1 MFYHRRPMGTPDGY
15 CELHA
20 HSNFSF
26 LDGASHPEELIARAA
41 QLSLPALAI
50 TDHGGL
56 YAAVR
61 TWKAAQETET
71 DAAHD
76 AGLRPV
82 RPIIGLELTIPRT
95 DDELRLA
102 RRGRKLNDPLRGSK
116 ASRGWPGEHHAGPIP
131 GDHLV
136 LLARDVDGYTAL
148 SRLASRGHLAGEKQF
163 PVFERALVTEAL
175 DEARGHLIG
184 LTGCGNGEVPRLL
197 LAGQREA
204 ALHAACTWARHFA
217 TDDLAVELSHHLQPD
232 DDWLVAE
239 LAWLAD
245 AAGLPTVVTNEVHY
259 ADPEGHRLQDVLVC
273 IRHGATLEEARELLL
288 PNAEYRLKAGVEL
301 AVIGAG
307 LPDERSRRA
316 WEAGM
321 AHSAVIGAGCRLE
334 LGFERYRF
342 PGFTVP
348 EGETAFSY
356 LYQLAHD
363 GLLVR
368 YRPVTKRALEQL
380 THELDIIDRTNLA
393 EFFLIVWDLMEF
405 ARRRGIIGQGRGSAG
420 DSIVAY
426 CLGITKVDPIEHKLL
441 FERFINEARALPDI
455 DIDFDVNRREEV
467 IQYLYTR
474 YGADHAA
481 MVCTVVTY
489 RARSAV
495 REVAKA
501 LGFPADG
508 VDALAKALDTRDAT
522 DVARDLAL
530 DGSFGWLFDE
540 LGIEMADVA
549 VPPGRDGRGSG
560 LVHPSS
566 DSSWNSRPR
575 PTLDPAAAMPRPVS
589 EGGWYPPR
597 KPRVL
602 DASVTTVK
610 HESETT
616 KRYARSGELS
626 GGELRLPTPRD
637 NGSPGPASGRRGV
650 VRVDPESGMPIEE
663 RRRVRIV
670 PESDADVPADRDHMP
685 ARDRHTPITATLG
698 EKNGPRDDLRH
709 RFAHVPGLDAP
720 PKDAEVGIWQRS
732 AEAEA
737 EGEAEAEVS
746 AIAAV
751 VVAHPPRNRWQ
762 WLLALCAEIDGF
774 PRHLGIHVGGMLVT
788 RTPLIDLVPIERA
801 TMPGRVVTQY
811 DKEDIEQLGLVKI
824 DLLSLRTLGVVS
836 DALDRIERDTGK
848 RIDLDPLPH
857 DDPEVYRSIQAADT
871 VGMFQIESRA
881 QMQSLPK
888 ARPERFED
896 LVVQVAIIRPG
907 PVQGNA
913 VHPYLRRRAGEEEV
927 TYAHPSLRPILED
940 TLGVILYQ
948 EQVMQVAIEVCGYTA
963 TEADIFRKAMGSHRS
978 HAKMQAER
986 GRFVGG
992 AMRTGLSEEDAEA
1005 LFQKCSAFAEFGF
1018 ARAHAAAFAK
1028 ISYDTAWLKR
1038 YYPAHYTV
1046 GVLNN
1051 QPMGFYSPA
1060 VVINDAK
1067 RHGIRVL
1074 PIDVNESAWEHDT
1087 RLEAPHQFAATAR
1100 NGQADDGSRGST
1112 ARTCHHG
1119 IERSSSDSSLA
1130 DICHPGTESLAS
1142 AASLADACH
1151 PGTSAPR
1158 QARYAIRLGLRQV
1171 KGIDERARET
1181 LERERQRG
1189 PYESVRDFVART
1201 GLGEQVVE
1209 RLISIGAF
1217 DWTDA
1222 PRRDLLW
1229 QLRSTLADADPERP
1243 ALGLTDDAQ
1252 RALGASLP
1260 PMTDAEKVAADYR
1273 DTGVSPHLHAVE
1285 LFRERLGSRGVITVA
1300 EAAGRRDRSTIR
1312 LAGLAVSVQHPMTA
1326 KNFVFIALEDETG
1339 MINVTLRP
1347 QVYQR
1352 HRALLHR
1359 HPLLVIDGRLQVE
1372 GAVLNVIA
1380 TRLRS
1385 VDDTLDGP
1393 PERFD
1398 LAKQQRM
1405 FR

>member
-1 MFYHRRPMGTPDGY
+1 MGMPDDY
-15 CELHA
+15 CELHS
-20 HSNFSF
+20 HTNFSF

-41 QLSLPALAI
+41 QLGLPALGI
-50 TDHGGL
+50 TDHAGL

-61 TWKAAQETET
+61 GWKAAQETET
-71 DAAHD
+71 DAGRE
-76 AGLRPV
+76 AGLSPV

-102 RRGRKLNDPLRGSK
+102 RRGRKLNDPLRGAK

-163 PVFERALVTEAL
+163 PIFERALVEAAL
-175 DEARGHLIG
+175 DEARGHLLG
-184 LTGCGNGEVPRLL
+184 LSGCRNGHVPRLL
-197 LAGQREA
+197 LAGQGA
-204 ALHAACTWARHFA
+204 AACAVARDWAGYFGDGDFA
-217 TDDLAVELSHHLQPD
+217 IELSHHLQPD
-232 DDWLVAE
+232 DDWLVAQLAE
-239 LAWLAD
+239 LAD
-245 AAGLPTVVTNEVHY
+245 ETGLPTVVTNEVHY
-259 ADPEGHRLQDVLVC
+259 ADPDGHRLQDVLVC
-273 IRHGATLEEARELLL
+273 IRHGATLEEVRELLL
-288 PNAEYRLKAGVEL
+288 PNAEYRLKTGAEL
-301 AVIGAG
+301 ARIGAG
-307 LPDERSRRA
+307 LPDGRSRRA

-321 AHSAVIGAGCRLE
+321 ARSATIGQRCRLE

-342 PGFTVP
+342 PGFSVP
-348 EGETAFSY
+348 KGETAFSF

-363 GLLVR
+363 GLLRR
-368 YRPVTKRALEQL
+368 YQPITKRALNQL
-380 THELDIIDRTNLA
+380 THELDIIDRTNLS

-405 ARRRGIIGQGRGSAG
+405 ARNNDIIGQGRGSAG

-467 IQYLYTR
+467 IQYLYTK

-481 MVCTVVTY
+481 MVCTIVTY

-501 LGFPADG
+501 LGFPLEG
-508 VDALAKALDTRDAT
+508 IDALAKSLDTRDAA

-530 DGSFGWLFDE
+530 DGSFAWLFDE
-540 LGIEMADVA
+540 LGIEMADA
-549 VPPGRDGRGSG
+549 AIPPGRDGRGSG
-560 LVHPSS
+560 LVQPTS

-575 PTLDPAAAMPRPVS
+575 PALDVRPVS
-589 EGGWYPPR
+589 EGGWYPPKR
-597 KPRVL
+597 ARVL

-610 HESETT
+610 HEAQET
-616 KRYARSGELS
+616 KRYARSGDLVGSELQ
-626 GGELRLPTPRD
+626 LPTPHD
-637 NGSPGPASGRRGV
+637 NGSPGPSSRRPKL
-650 VRVDPESGMPIEE
+650 VRVDSESGMPVEE
-663 RRRVRIV
+663 RRRPRVV
-670 PESDADVPADRDHMP
+670 PVPPSRPAKSSQIFTTRLLGSESGPLEADIGAQTSVNLRLPAESVEETASNSHPVNMRQEMSVTDH
-685 ARDRHTPITATLG
+685 A
-698 EKNGPRDDLRH
+698 
-709 RFAHVPGLDAP
+709 
-720 PKDAEVGIWQRS
+720 
-732 AEAEA
+732 
-737 EGEAEAEVS
+737 
-746 AIAAV
+746 
-751 VVAHPPRNRWQ
+751 PRNRWQ
-762 WLLALCAEIDGF
+762 WLLTLCAEIDGF

-801 TMPGRVVTQY
+801 TMPNRVVTQY

-824 DLLSLRTLGVVS
+824 DLLSLRTLGVMS
-836 DALDRIERDTGK
+836 DALDRIQRDTGT
-848 RIDLDPLPH
+848 RPDLDSLPH

-913 VHPYLRRRAGEEEV
+913 VHPYLRRRAGEEPV
-927 TYAHPSLRPILED
+927 TYAHPSLEPILED

-948 EQVMQVAIEVCGYTA
+948 EQVMQVAIDVCGYTA
-963 TEADIFRKAMGSHRS
+963 VEADIFRKAMGSHRS

-992 AMRTGLSEEDAEA
+992 AMRTGLTEPDAEA

-1038 YYPAHYTV
+1038 YHPAYYTV

-1067 RHGIRVL
+1067 RHGMSVL

-1087 RLEAPHQFAATAR
+1087 RCL
-1100 NGQADDGSRGST
+1100 DG
-1112 ARTCHHG
+1112 AH
-1119 IERSSSDSSLA
+1119 
-1130 DICHPGTESLAS
+1130 
-1142 AASLADACH
+1142 
-1151 PGTSAPR
+1151 
-1158 QARYAIRLGLRQV
+1158 AIRLGLRQV
-1171 KGIDERARET
+1171 KGLDERARET
-1181 LERERQRG
+1181 LDRERARG
-1189 PYESVRDFVART
+1189 AYTSVRDFIART

-1222 PRRDLLW
+1222 PRRELLW
-1229 QLRSTLADADPERP
+1229 QLRTTLADADPKHP

-1260 PMTDAEKVAADYR
+1260 AMTPAEQVAADYR
-1273 DTGVSPHLHAVE
+1273 DTGVSPGIHAVE
-1285 LFRERLGSRGVITVA
+1285 LFRDRLSGRGVITVA
-1300 EAAGRRDRSTIR
+1300 GAAVLRDRSRIR
-1312 LAGLAVSVQHPMTA
+1312 LAGLAVSIQHPMTA

-1347 QVYQR
+1347 QVYQA

-1380 TRLRS
+1380 QRLRS
-1385 VDDTLDGP
+1385 VDDALDGT
-1393 PERFD
+1393 PEHLD

>member
-1 MFYHRRPMGTPDGY
+1 MDDPDGY

-26 LDGASHPEELIARAA
+26 LDGAAHPEELIARAA
-41 QLSLPALAI
+41 QLRLPSLAI
-50 TDHGGL
+50 TDHAGL

-71 DAAHD
+71 DAARA
-76 AGLRPV
+76 AGLSPV
-82 RPIIGLELTIPRT
+82 RAIIGLELAIPRN
-95 DDELRLA
+95 DEELRLA
-102 RRGRKLNDPLRGSK
+102 RRGRKLNDPLRGEK
-116 ASRGWPGEHHAGPIP
+116 ASRGWPGEQHAGPMP
-131 GDHLV
+131 GDHLI

-148 SRLASRGHLAGEKQF
+148 SRLASRGHLAGEKQY
-163 PVFERALVTEAL
+163 PVFERGTVEAAL
-175 DEARGHLIG
+175 DEARGHLYA
-184 LTGCGNGEVPRLL
+184 LSGCRNGEVPRQLL
-197 LAGQREA
+197 LGERGA
-204 ALHAACTWARHFA
+204 ALAAARAWAGHFPDGDFA
-217 TDDLAVELSHHLQPD
+217 IELSHHLQPD
-232 DDWLVAE
+232 DDWLVAQLAE
-239 LAWLAD
+239 LAHG
-245 AAGLPTVVTNEVHY
+245 AGLPTVVTNEVHY
-259 ADPEGHRLQDVLVC
+259 ADQDGHRLQDVLVC
-273 IRHGATLEEARELLL
+273 IRHGATLTDARELLL
-288 PNAEYRLKAGVEL
+288 PNAEYRLKTGREL
-301 AVIGAG
+301 AAIGEG
-307 LPDERSRRA
+307 LPDELSRRA

-321 AHSAVIGAGCRLE
+321 ARSADIGADCRLE

-342 PGFTVP
+342 PGFSVP
-348 EGETAFSY
+348 QGETAFSY
-356 LYQLAHD
+356 LYQLAHA
-363 GLLVR
+363 GLLRR
-368 YRPVTKRALEQL
+368 YQPVTKRALSQL
-380 THELDIIDRTNLA
+380 AHELDVIDRTNLS

-405 ARRRGIIGQGRGSAG
+405 ARTNDIIGQGRGSAG

-467 IQYLYTR
+467 IQYLYTK

-481 MVCTVVTY
+481 MVCTIVTY

-495 REVAKA
+495 REVAKT
-501 LGFPADG
+501 LGFPLEG
-508 VDALAKALDTRDAT
+508 IDALAKALDTRDAT

-530 DGSFGWLFDE
+530 DGSFAWLFEE
-540 LGIEMADVA
+540 LGIDMADTA
-549 VPPGRDGRGSG
+549 VPPGRDGRGTG
-560 LVHPSS
+560 IVHRQA
-566 DSSWNSRPR
+566 DSSWNPRPR
-575 PTLDPAAAMPRPVS
+575 PAIDLQPQPMSLGSWAPGKKPQVLDPASRPVS
-589 EGGWYPPR
+589 EGGWYPPKR
-597 KPRVL
+597 ARVL
-602 DASVTTVK
+602 DASVTTVR

-616 KRYARSGELS
+616 KRYARSGELA
-626 GGELRLPTPRD
+626 GGELRVPTPRD
-637 NGSPGPASGRRGV
+637 NGSPGPSSGRPRI

-663 RRRVRIV
+663 RRRPRVV
-670 PESDADVPADRDHMP
+670 PERNAGVVPQRDYRP
-685 ARDRHTPITATLG
+685 SSGDI
-698 EKNGPRDDLRH
+698 GP
-709 RFAHVPGLDAP
+709 VPGQEL
-720 PKDAEVGIWQRS
+720 R
-732 AEAEA
+732 
-737 EGEAEAEVS
+737 EGATEGQTAGPHWPLVALHDNPT
-746 AIAAV
+746 
-751 VVAHPPRNRWQ
+751 VAHRHPRSNRWQ
-762 WLLALCAEIDGF
+762 WLLTLCAEIDGF

-801 TMPGRVVTQY
+801 SMPNRVVTQY
-811 DKEDIEQLGLVKI
+811 DKEDVEQLGLVKI

-836 DALDRIERDTGK
+836 DALDRIQRDTGR
-848 RIDLDPLPH
+848 RIDLDSLPH
-857 DDPEVYRSIQAADT
+857 DDPEVYASIQAADT

-913 VHPYLRRRAGEEEV
+913 VHPYLRRRAGEEPV
-927 TYAHPSLRPILED
+927 TYAHESLRPILED

-963 TEADIFRKAMGSHRS
+963 VEADIFRKAMGSHRS
-978 HAKMQAER
+978 HDKMQAER
-986 GRFVGG
+986 PRFIGG
-992 AMRTGLSEEDAEA
+992 AIRTGLTEEQAEE

-1038 YYPAHYTV
+1038 YHPAHYTV

-1067 RHGIRVL
+1067 RHGITVL

-1087 RLEAPHQFAATAR
+1087 RPAPGGAH
-1100 NGQADDGSRGST
+1100 
-1112 ARTCHHG
+1112 
-1119 IERSSSDSSLA
+1119 
-1130 DICHPGTESLAS
+1130 
-1142 AASLADACH
+1142 
-1151 PGTSAPR
+1151 
-1158 QARYAIRLGLRQV
+1158 AIRLGLRQV
-1171 KGIDERARET
+1171 KGIDERAKEV
-1181 LERERQRG
+1181 LERERAIG
-1189 PYESVRDFVART
+1189 PYASVRDFVART

-1222 PRRDLLW
+1222 PRRELLW
-1229 QLRSTLADADPERP
+1229 QLRTTLADADPEHP

-1260 PMTDAEKVAADYR
+1260 PMTLAEETAADYR
-1273 DTGVSPHLHAVE
+1273 DTGVSPRIHAVE
-1285 LFRERLGSRGVITVA
+1285 LFRERLGRRGVITVA
-1300 EAAGRRDRSTIR
+1300 QAAERRDRSQIR

-1347 QVYQR
+1347 QVYQA

-1380 TRLRS
+1380 QRLRS
-1385 VDDTLDGP
+1385 VDDALDGV
-1393 PERFD
+1393 PEKLP

-1405 FR
+1405 FH

>member
-1 MFYHRRPMGTPDGY
+1 MGTPDDY

-26 LDGASHPEELIARAA
+26 LDGAAHPEELIARAA
-41 QLSLPALAI
+41 QLGLPSLAI
-50 TDHGGL
+50 TDHAGL

-61 TWKAAQETET
+61 IWKAAAETET
-71 DAAHD
+71 DAARE

-82 RPIIGLELTIPRT
+82 RPIIGLELAIPRT
-95 DDELRLA
+95 DDDLRLA
-102 RRGRKLNDPLRGSK
+102 RRGRKLNDPLRGAK

-163 PVFERALVTEAL
+163 PVFERGLVEAALA
-175 DEARGHLIG
+175 EARGHLFG
-184 LTGCGNGEVPRLL
+184 LSGCRNGQVPRLL
-197 LAGQREA
+197 LAGDREA
-204 ALHAACTWARHFA
+204 ALAAARHWARHFP
-217 TDDLAVELSHHLQPD
+217 DGDFHLELSHHLGPD
-232 DDWLVAE
+232 DDWLTAQ
-239 LAWLAD
+239 LAALAD
-245 AAGLPTVVTNEVHY
+245 ETGLPTVVTNEVHY
-259 ADPEGHRLQDVLVC
+259 ADPDGHRLQDVLVC
-273 IRHGATLEEARELLL
+273 IRHGATLTEARELLL
-288 PNAEYRLKAGVEL
+288 PNAEYRLKTGREL
-301 AVIGAG
+301 GRIGAG
-307 LPDERSRRA
+307 LPDEPSRRA
-316 WEAGM
+316 WEQGLAR
-321 AHSAVIGAGCRLE
+321 SASIGKACRLE

-342 PGFTVP
+342 PGFSVP

-363 GLLVR
+363 GLLRR
-368 YRPVTKRALEQL
+368 YQPITKRALNQL

-405 ARRRGIIGQGRGSAG
+405 ARRGGIIGQGRGSAG

-426 CLGITKVDPIEHKLL
+426 CLGITKVDPIEHRLL

-467 IQYLYTR
+467 IQYLYTK

-501 LGFPADG
+501 LGFPLEG
-508 VDALAKALDTRDAT
+508 IDALAKALDTRDAT

-530 DGSFGWLFDE
+530 DGSFAWLFEE
-540 LGIEMADVA
+540 LGIDMADAA
-549 VPPGRDGRGSG
+549 VPPGRDGRS
-560 LVHPSS
+560 LVKPTS

-575 PTLDPAAAMPRPVS
+575 PTLDPRPVS
-589 EGGWYPPR
+589 ESGWVPPKR
-597 KPRVL
+597 ARVL

-616 KRYARSGELS
+616 KRYARSGELA
-626 GGELRLPTPRD
+626 GGELKLPTPRD
-637 NGSPGPASGRRGV
+637 NGSPGPSSGRPKL

-663 RRRVRIV
+663 RRRPRV
-670 PESDADVPADRDHMP
+670 VPASSQAESANPQH
-685 ARDRHTPITATLG
+685 
-698 EKNGPRDDLRH
+698 
-709 RFAHVPGLDAP
+709 AP
-720 PKDAEVGIWQRS
+720 K
-732 AEAEA
+732 
-737 EGEAEAEVS
+737 
-746 AIAAV
+746 
-751 VVAHPPRNRWQ
+751 NRWQ
-762 WLLALCAEIDGF
+762 WLLQLCAEIDGF

-788 RTPLIDLVPIERA
+788 RTPLIDHVPIERA
-801 TMPGRVVTQY
+801 TMPNRVVTQY

-836 DALDRIERDTGK
+836 DALQRIERDTGH
-848 RIDLDPLPH
+848 RPDLDTLPH

-913 VHPYLRRRAGEEEV
+913 VHPYLRRRAGEEPV
-927 TYAHPSLRPILED
+927 TYAHPALQPILED

-948 EQVMQVAIEVCGYTA
+948 EQVMQVAIDVCGYTA
-963 TEADIFRKAMGSHRS
+963 VEADIFRKAMGSHRS

-992 AMRTGLSEEDAEA
+992 AMRTGLTEEDAEA
-1005 LFQKCSAFAEFGF
+1005 LFGKCSAFAEFGF

-1028 ISYDTAWLKR
+1028 ISYDTAWLKH
-1038 YYPAHYTV
+1038 YHPAHYTV

-1067 RHGIRVL
+1067 RHGIAVL

-1087 RLEAPHQFAATAR
+1087 RRL
-1100 NGQADDGSRGST
+1100 G
-1112 ARTCHHG
+1112 
-1119 IERSSSDSSLA
+1119 
-1130 DICHPGTESLAS
+1130 
-1142 AASLADACH
+1142 DAH
-1151 PGTSAPR
+1151 
-1158 QARYAIRLGLRQV
+1158 AIRLGLRQV
-1171 KGIDERARET
+1171 KGIDERAKVT
-1181 LERERQRG
+1181 LERERAIG
-1189 PYESVRDFVART
+1189 PYRSIRDFVART
-1201 GLGEQVVE
+1201 QLGEQVVE

-1222 PRRDLLW
+1222 PRRELLW
-1229 QLRSTLADADPERP
+1229 QLRSTLADADPAHP

-1260 PMTDAEKVAADYR
+1260 PMTPAEMVAADYR
-1273 DTGVSPHLHAVE
+1273 DTGVSPNLHAVE
-1285 LFRERLGSRGVITVA
+1285 LFRERLSSRGVITVA
-1300 EAAGRRDRSTIR
+1300 DAAGRRDRSHIS

-1347 QVYQR
+1347 QVYQA

-1380 TRLRS
+1380 QRLRS
-1385 VDDTLDGP
+1385 VDDILDSP
-1393 PERFD
+1393 AERLE

-1405 FR
+1405 FH

>member
-1 MFYHRRPMGTPDGY
+1 MGTPDDY

-20 HSNFSF
+20 HTNFSF
-26 LDGASHPEELIARAA
+26 LDGATHPEELIARAA
-41 QLSLPALAI
+41 QLGLPSLAI
-50 TDHGGL
+50 TDHAGL

-71 DAAHD
+71 DAARE
-76 AGLRPV
+76 AGLSPV

-102 RRGRKLNDPLRGSK
+102 HRGRRLNDPLRGEK
-116 ASRGWPGEHHAGPIP
+116 ASRGWPGEHHAGPNP

-163 PVFERALVTEAL
+163 PVFERSLVEAAL
-175 DEARGHLIG
+175 DEARGHLYG
-184 LTGCGNGEVPRLL
+184 LSGCRNGELPRLL
-197 LAGQREA
+197 LAGERDA
-204 ALHAACTWARHFA
+204 ALTAARGWAQHFG
-217 TDDLAVELSHHLQPD
+217 DGDFAVELSHHLQPD
-232 DDWLVAE
+232 DDWLTAQLAE
-239 LAWLAD
+239 LAET
-245 AAGLPTVVTNEVHY
+245 AGLPTVVTNEVHY
-259 ADPEGHRLQDVLVC
+259 ADPDGHRLQDVLVC
-273 IRHGATLEEARELLL
+273 IHHGATLTEARELLL
-288 PNAEYRLKAGVEL
+288 PNAEYRLKTGAEL
-301 AVIGAG
+301 ARIGGG
-307 LPDERSRRA
+307 LSDERSRRA

-321 AHSAVIGAGCRLE
+321 ARSAVIGEACRLE

-342 PGFTVP
+342 PGFRVP
-348 EGETAFSY
+348 KGETAFSY
-356 LYQLAHD
+356 LYQLAHR

-368 YRPVTKRALEQL
+368 YQPVTKRALSQL
-380 THELDIIDRTNLA
+380 AHELDVIDRTNLA

-405 ARRRGIIGQGRGSAG
+405 ARRNDIIGQGRGSAG

-467 IQYLYTR
+467 IQYVYDT

-481 MVCTVVTY
+481 MVCTIVTY

-501 LGFPADG
+501 LGFPLEG
-508 VDALAKALDTRDAT
+508 IDALAKALDTRDAT

-530 DGSFGWLFDE
+530 DGSFAWLFTE
-540 LGIEMADVA
+540 LGIDMADAA
-549 VPPGRDGRGSG
+549 VPSGRDGRGPG
-560 LVHPSS
+560 LVHPTS
-566 DSSWNSRPR
+566 DSSWNPRPR
-575 PTLDPAAAMPRPVS
+575 LTLDPVPVS
-589 EGGWYPPR
+589 RGSWVPPKR
-597 KPRVL
+597 ARVL

-610 HESETT
+610 HESQET
-616 KRYARSGELS
+616 KRYARSGELA
-626 GGELRLPTPRD
+626 GGELRLPAPRD
-637 NGSPGPASGRRGV
+637 NGSPGPSNGRPKL
-650 VRVDPESGMPIEE
+650 VRIDPESGMPIEE
-663 RRRVRIV
+663 RRRPRVV
-670 PESDADVPADRDHMP
+670 PEPGSELLDSPQVFTAGLVEEELGHFGPDIGSETSENLRLQGDSAIDTALISHPATIRPESH
-685 ARDRHTPITATLG
+685 ARHTP
-698 EKNGPRDDLRH
+698 K
-709 RFAHVPGLDAP
+709 
-720 PKDAEVGIWQRS
+720 
-732 AEAEA
+732 
-737 EGEAEAEVS
+737 
-746 AIAAV
+746 
-751 VVAHPPRNRWQ
+751 NRWQ
-762 WLLALCAEIDGF
+762 WLLTLCAEIDGF

-801 TMPGRVVTQY
+801 TMPNRVVTQY

-836 DALDRIERDTGK
+836 DALTRIERDTGS
-848 RIDLDPLPH
+848 RPDLDTLPH

-913 VHPYLRRRAGEEEV
+913 VHPYLRRRAGEEPV
-927 TYAHPSLRPILED
+927 TYAHPSLKPILED

-948 EQVMQVAIEVCGYTA
+948 EQVMQVAIDVCGYTA
-963 TEADIFRKAMGSHRS
+963 VEADIFRKAMGSHRS

-992 AMRTGLSEEDAEA
+992 AMRTGLTPGDAEA

-1028 ISYDTAWLKR
+1028 ISYDTAWLKH

-1087 RLEAPHQFAATAR
+1087 RPISPEPFAAGASNGEVGADTGPAAVDDCSPGNGRPR
-1100 NGQADDGSRGST
+1100 NG
-1112 ARTCHHG
+1112 
-1119 IERSSSDSSLA
+1119 SSAVDSCSS
-1130 DICHPGTESLAS
+1130 GKRQG
-1142 AASLADACH
+1142 AA
-1151 PGTSAPR
+1151 
-1158 QARYAIRLGLRQV
+1158 YAIRLGLRQV
-1171 KGIDERARET
+1171 KGIDERAREL
-1181 LERERQRG
+1181 LERERERG
-1189 PYESVRDFVART
+1189 PYTSVRDFVART
-1201 GLGEQVVE
+1201 RLGEQVVE

-1222 PRRDLLW
+1222 PRRELLW
-1229 QLRSTLADADPERP
+1229 QLRTTLADADPAHP

-1260 PMTDAEKVAADYR
+1260 PMTDTEKVAADYR
-1273 DTGVSPHLHAVE
+1273 DTGVAPHTHAIE
-1285 LFRERLGSRGVITVA
+1285 LFRERLAARGVITVTQ
-1300 EAAGRRDRSTIR
+1300 AAALRDRSRIR

-1347 QVYQR
+1347 QVYQA

-1380 TRLRS
+1380 QRLWS
-1385 VDDTLDGP
+1385 VDDALDGP
-1393 PERFD
+1393 PERLD

-1405 FR
+1405 FH

>member
-1 MFYHRRPMGTPDGY
+1 MGTPAY

-20 HSNFSF
+20 HTNFSF

-41 QLSLPALAI
+41 QLGMPALAI
-50 TDHGGL
+50 TDHAGL

-61 TWKAAQETET
+61 VWKAAEETET
-71 DAAHD
+71 DAART
-76 AGLRPV
+76 AGLSPV
-82 RPIIGLELTIPRT
+82 RPIIGLEITVPRG
-95 DDELRLA
+95 DDEVRLA
-102 RRGRKLNDPLRGSK
+102 HRGRKLNDPLRGER
-116 ASRGWPGEHHAGPIP
+116 ASRGWPGEFHAGPMP

-163 PVFERALVTEAL
+163 PVFERGLVESAL
-175 DEARGHLIG
+175 DDVRGHLFG
-184 LTGCGNGEVPRLL
+184 LSGCRNGEVPRRLL
-197 LAGQREA
+197 DGDRDA
-204 ALHAACTWARHFA
+204 ALDAARRWAGHFA
-217 TDDLAVELSHHLQPD
+217 DGDFAVELSHHLQPD
-232 DDWLVAE
+232 DDWLVAQLAAIADE
-239 LAWLAD
+239 L
-245 AAGLPTVVTNEVHY
+245 GLPTAVTNEVHY
-259 ADPEGHRLQDVLVC
+259 ADPDGHRLQDVLVC
-273 IRHGATLEEARELLL
+273 IRHGATLDEARELLL
-288 PNAEYRLKAGVEL
+288 PNAEYRLKTGAEL
-301 AVIGAG
+301 AEVGNG

-316 WEAGM
+316 WADGM
-321 AHSAVIGAGCRLE
+321 ARSATIGEACRLE

-342 PGFTVP
+342 PGFSVP

-363 GLLVR
+363 GLLRR
-368 YRPVTKRALEQL
+368 YRPVTKQALKQL
-380 THELDIIDRTNLA
+380 AHELDVIERTNLA

-405 ARRRGIIGQGRGSAG
+405 ARQRKIIGQGRGSAG

-467 IQYLYTR
+467 IQYLYDT

-481 MVCTVVTY
+481 MVCTIVTY

-501 LGFPADG
+501 LGFPVEG
-508 VDALAKALDTRDAT
+508 IDALAKALDTREAG

-530 DGSFGWLFDE
+530 DGSFGWLFTE
-540 LGIEMADVA
+540 LGIDMAA
-549 VPPGRDGRGSG
+549 AAIPPGRDGRADPG
-560 LVHPSS
+560 LVRKAS
-566 DSSWNSRPR
+566 DSSWNHRPR
-575 PTLDPAAAMPRPVS
+575 PILDPQPVS
-589 EGGWYPPR
+589 QGHWSPPR

-602 DASVTTVK
+602 DASVTSVR

-616 KRYARSGELS
+616 KRYARSGELA
-626 GGELRLPTPRD
+626 GAELAVPAPRD
-637 NGSPGPASGRRGV
+637 NGSPGPSSEQPRV
-650 VRVDPESGMPIEE
+650 VRVDPESGMPVEE
-663 RRRVRIV
+663 RRRIRVV
-670 PESDADVPADRDHMP
+670 PEAGS
-685 ARDRHTPITATLG
+685 
-698 EKNGPRDDLRH
+698 
-709 RFAHVPGLDAP
+709 
-720 PKDAEVGIWQRS
+720 
-732 AEAEA
+732 
-737 EGEAEAEVS
+737 
-746 AIAAV
+746 AV
-751 VVAHPPRNRWQ
+751 VAADGAWQDPPTAQPAHPPRNRWQ
-762 WLLALCAEIDGF
+762 WLLQLCAEIDGF

-788 RTPLIDLVPIERA
+788 RTPLIELVPIERA
-801 TMPGRVVTQY
+801 TMPNRVVTQY
-811 DKEDIEQLGLVKI
+811 DKEDVEQLGLVKI

-836 DALDRIERDTGK
+836 DALDRIERDTGR
-848 RIDLDPLPH
+848 RIDLDALPH
-857 DDPEVYRSIQAADT
+857 DDPEVYRDIQAADT

-881 QMQSLPK
+881 QMQALPK

-907 PVQGNA
+907 PVQGDA
-913 VHPYLRRRAGEEEV
+913 VHPYLRRRAGQEPV
-927 TYAHPSLRPILED
+927 TYAHPALQPILED

-963 TEADIFRKAMGSHRS
+963 VEADIFRKAMGSHRS

-986 GRFVGG
+986 PRFIGG
-992 AMRTGLSEEDAEA
+992 AMQTGLTEEQAEE

-1028 ISYDTAWLKR
+1028 IAYDTAWLKR
-1038 YYPAHYTV
+1038 YYSAHYTV

-1067 RHGIRVL
+1067 RHGIAVL

-1087 RLEAPHQFAATAR
+1087 RANRDDAA
-1100 NGQADDGSRGST
+1100 
-1112 ARTCHHG
+1112 
-1119 IERSSSDSSLA
+1119 
-1130 DICHPGTESLAS
+1130 HP
-1142 AASLADACH
+1142 
-1151 PGTSAPR
+1151 
-1158 QARYAIRLGLRQV
+1158 YAIRLGLRQV

-1181 LERERQRG
+1181 LERERAIG
-1189 PYESVRDFVART
+1189 PYRSVRDFVARAR
-1201 GLGEQVVE
+1201 LGEQVVE
-1209 RLISIGAF
+1209 RLVSIGAF
-1217 DWTDA
+1217 DWTDT
-1222 PRRDLLW
+1222 PRRELLW
-1229 QLRSTLADADPERP
+1229 QLRTTLADADPIHP

-1260 PMTDAEKVAADYR
+1260 PMTAAEQVAADYR
-1273 DTGVSPHLHAVE
+1273 DTGVAPNLHAVE
-1285 LFRERLGSRGVITVA
+1285 LFRERLTTRGVISIA
-1300 EAAGRRDRSTIR
+1300 DAARRRDRSVIR

-1326 KNFVFIALEDETG
+1326 KGFVFIALEDETG
-1339 MINVTLRP
+1339 MMNVTLKPR
-1347 QVYQR
+1347 VYQA

-1372 GAVLNVIA
+1372 GAVLNVVA
-1380 TRLRS
+1380 MRLRS
-1385 VDDTLDGP
+1385 VDETLDGP
-1393 PERFD
+1393 PEKLP

>member
-1 MFYHRRPMGTPDGY
+1 MGTPDGY

-20 HSNFSF
+20 HTNFSF

-41 QLSLPALAI
+41 QLGLSSLAI
-50 TDHGGL
+50 TDHAGL

-61 TWKAAQETET
+61 AWKAAQETET
-71 DAAHD
+71 DAARE
-76 AGLRPV
+76 AGLSPV
-82 RPIIGLELTIPRT
+82 RPIIGLEIAIPRT
-95 DDELRLA
+95 DDEVRLA
-102 RRGRKLNDPLRGSK
+102 RRGRKLNDPLRGAK
-116 ASRGWPGEHHAGPIP
+116 ASRGWPGEFHAGPMP

-163 PVFERALVTEAL
+163 PVFERATVEATL
-175 DEARGHLIG
+175 DEARGHLFG
-184 LTGCGNGEVPRLL
+184 LTGCRNGEIPRRL
-197 LAGQREA
+197 LAGEREA
-204 ALHAACTWARHFA
+204 ALVGARAWASHFP
-217 TDDLAVELSHHLQPD
+217 DGDFHVELAHHLQPD
-232 DDWLVAE
+232 DDWLVAQ
-239 LAWLAD
+239 LAALAEEV
-245 AAGLPTVVTNEVHY
+245 GLPTVVTNEVHY
-259 ADPEGHRLQDVLVC
+259 ADPDGHRLQDVLVC

-288 PNAEYRLKAGVEL
+288 PNAEYRLKSGREL
-301 AVIGAG
+301 ARIGED

-321 AHSAVIGAGCRLE
+321 ARSAAIGQACRLE

-342 PGFTVP
+342 PGFSVP

-356 LYQLAHD
+356 LAQLAHA
-363 GLLVR
+363 GLLRR
-368 YRPVTKRALEQL
+368 YRPLTKRALQQL
-380 THELDIIDRTNLA
+380 THELDVIDRTNLA

-405 ARRRGIIGQGRGSAG
+405 ARERGIIGQGRGSAG

-501 LGFPADG
+501 LAFPLEG
-508 VDALAKALDTRDAT
+508 IDALAKALDTRDAS

-530 DGSFGWLFDE
+530 DGSFAWLFDE
-540 LGIEMADVA
+540 LGIDMADAA

-560 LVHPSS
+560 HVHSTS

-575 PTLDPAAAMPRPVS
+575 PTLDPAARPRPVS

-602 DASVTTVK
+602 DASVTTVR

-616 KRYARSGELS
+616 KRYARSGALAGSELK
-626 GGELRLPTPRD
+626 LPTPRD
-637 NGSPGPASGRRGV
+637 NGSPGPSSERPAV
-650 VRVDPESGMPIEE
+650 VRVDPESGMPVEE
-663 RRRVRIV
+663 RRRVRVV
-670 PESDADVPADRDHMP
+670 PEAGDSRHVRPPVVVSGHSAAMSD
-685 ARDRHTPITATLG
+685 G
-698 EKNGPRDDLRH
+698 RH
-709 RFAHVPGLDAP
+709 RFTQVLDPRDVVETRESADSTNSDRRRRDARDDAP
-720 PKDAEVGIWQRS
+720 HHA
-732 AEAEA
+732 
-737 EGEAEAEVS
+737 
-746 AIAAV
+746 
-751 VVAHPPRNRWQ
+751 PRNRWQ
-762 WLLALCAEIDGF
+762 WLLQLCAEIDGF

-801 TMPGRVVTQY
+801 TMPNRVVTQY

-836 DALDRIERDTGK
+836 DALDRIERDTGT
-848 RIDLDPLPH
+848 RIDLDSLPH

-913 VHPYLRRRAGEEEV
+913 VHPYLRRRAGEEPV
-927 TYAHPSLRPILED
+927 TYAHPSLQPILED

-948 EQVMQVAIEVCGYTA
+948 EQVMQVAIEVCGYSA
-963 TEADIFRKAMGSHRS
+963 VEADIFRKAMGSHRS

-992 AMRTGLSEEDAEA
+992 AMRTGLTEADAEE

-1038 YYPAHYTV
+1038 YWPAHYTV

-1067 RHGIRVL
+1067 RHGIAVL
-1074 PIDVNESAWEHDT
+1074 PIDVNESAWDHDT
-1087 RLEAPHQFAATAR
+1087 RLV
-1100 NGQADDGSRGST
+1100 DG
-1112 ARTCHHG
+1112 AW
-1119 IERSSSDSSLA
+1119 
-1130 DICHPGTESLAS
+1130 
-1142 AASLADACH
+1142 
-1151 PGTSAPR
+1151 
-1158 QARYAIRLGLRQV
+1158 AIRLGLRQV

-1189 PYESVRDFVART
+1189 PYASVRDFVART

-1217 DWTDA
+1217 DWTDM
-1222 PRRDLLW
+1222 PRRELLW
-1229 QLRSTLADADPERP
+1229 QLRTTLADADPAKP
-1243 ALGLTDDAQ
+1243 ALGLTDDAL

-1260 PMTDAEKVAADYR
+1260 PMTASEKVAADYR
-1273 DTGVSPHLHAVE
+1273 DTGVSPHIHAVE
-1285 LFRERLGSRGVITVA
+1285 LFRERLGARGVITVS
-1300 EAAGRRDRSTIR
+1300 EAARRRDRSIIR
-1312 LAGLAVSVQHPMTA
+1312 LAGLAVSIQHPMTA

-1347 QVYQR
+1347 QVYQA

-1380 TRLRS
+1380 QRLRS
-1385 VDDTLDGP
+1385 VDDALDGIDEKLP
-1393 PERFD
+1393 

>member
-1 MFYHRRPMGTPDGY
+1 MGTPDDY

-41 QLSLPALAI
+41 VLGVPSLAI
-50 TDHGGL
+50 TDHAGL

-61 TWKAAQETET
+61 IWKAAQETET
-71 DAAHD
+71 DAARE
-76 AGLRPV
+76 AGLSPV
-82 RPIIGLELTIPRT
+82 RPIIGLELAIPRT
-95 DDELRLA
+95 DDEVRLA
-102 RRGRKLNDPLRGSK
+102 RRGRKLNDPLRGEK
-116 ASRGWPGEHHAGPIP
+116 ASRGWPGEFHAGPMP

-163 PVFERALVTEAL
+163 PVFERALVEAAL
-175 DEARGHLIG
+175 DDARGHLFG
-184 LTGCGNGEVPRLL
+184 LSGCRNGEVPRLV
-197 LAGQREA
+197 LAGERDQALIA
-204 ALHAACTWARHFA
+204 AKAWARHFP
-217 TDDLAVELSHHLQPD
+217 DGDFHVELSHHLQPD
-232 DDWLVAE
+232 DDWLVAQLAE
-239 LAWLAD
+239 LAAEL
-245 AAGLPTVVTNEVHY
+245 GLPTVVTNEVHY
-259 ADPEGHRLQDVLVC
+259 ADPDGHRLQDVLVC

-288 PNAEYRLKAGVEL
+288 PNAEYRLKSGREL
-301 AVIGAG
+301 ARIGAD
-307 LPDERSRRA
+307 LPDERSRQA
-316 WEAGM
+316 WEAGL
-321 AHSAVIGAGCRLE
+321 ARSASIGQACRLE

-342 PGFTVP
+342 PGFSVP

-356 LYQLAHD
+356 LYQLAHA
-363 GLLVR
+363 GLLRR
-368 YRPVTKRALEQL
+368 YQPVTKRALSQL

-405 ARRRGIIGQGRGSAG
+405 ARERGIIGQGRGSAG

-467 IQYLYTR
+467 IQYLYNR

-481 MVCTVVTY
+481 MVCTIVTY

-501 LGFPADG
+501 LGFPPEG
-508 VDALAKALDTRDAT
+508 IDALAKALDTRDAR

-530 DGSFGWLFDE
+530 DGSFAWLFEE
-540 LGIEMADVA
+540 LGIDMADAA
-549 VPPGRDGRGSG
+549 VPPGRDGRGSEH
-560 LVHPSS
+560 VHPTS

-575 PTLDPAAAMPRPVS
+575 PALDPSPRPVS
-589 EGGWYPPR
+589 ESGWSPPKR
-597 KPRVL
+597 ARVL
-602 DASVTTVK
+602 DASVTTVR

-616 KRYARSGELS
+616 KRYARSGELA
-626 GGELRLPTPRD
+626 GEELQLPTPRD
-637 NGSPGPASGRRGV
+637 TGSPGPSSGRP
-650 VRVDPESGMPIEE
+650 RVIRLDPESGMPIEE
-663 RRRVRIV
+663 RRRVRVV
-670 PESDADVPADRDHMP
+670 PEVTEAVEPSQISTHRSLAA
-685 ARDRHTPITATLG
+685 
-698 EKNGPRDDLRH
+698 ESGP
-709 RFAHVPGLDAP
+709 
-720 PKDAEVGIWQRS
+720 
-732 AEAEA
+732 A
-737 EGEAEAEVS
+737 EGSIGVETFVNLRLTEGNGADFLDSSLPTQFRQESGGGRA
-746 AIAAV
+746 
-751 VVAHPPRNRWQ
+751 AHPPKNRWQ
-762 WLLALCAEIDGF
+762 WLLTLCAEIDGF

-801 TMPGRVVTQY
+801 TMPDRVVTQY
-811 DKEDIEQLGLVKI
+811 DKEDVEQLGLVKI

-836 DALDRIERDTGK
+836 DALDRIERDTGN
-848 RIDLDPLPH
+848 RIDLDSLPH

-913 VHPYLRRRAGEEEV
+913 VHPYLRRRAGEEPV
-927 TYAHPSLRPILED
+927 TYAHPSLKPILED

-948 EQVMQVAIEVCGYTA
+948 EQVMQVAIDVCGYSA
-963 TEADIFRKAMGSHRS
+963 VEADIFRKAMGSHRS

-992 AMRTGLSEEDAEA
+992 AMRTGLTEQDAEE

-1038 YYPAHYTV
+1038 YYPAHYTA

-1067 RHGIRVL
+1067 RHGIAVL

-1087 RLEAPHQFAATAR
+1087 RLIVADGHHSSQLHRVQPKPNEREVPRSGLHLSATEPEGALAPSHLVSPGATPDR
-1100 NGQADDGSRGST
+1100 
-1112 ARTCHHG
+1112 
-1119 IERSSSDSSLA
+1119 
-1130 DICHPGTESLAS
+1130 
-1142 AASLADACH
+1142 DA
-1151 PGTSAPR
+1151 
-1158 QARYAIRLGLRQV
+1158 ARYAIRLGLRQV
-1171 KGIDERARET
+1171 KGIDERAREI
-1181 LERERQRG
+1181 LERERARG
-1189 PYESVRDFVART
+1189 PYSSVRDFVART

-1222 PRRDLLW
+1222 PRRELLW
-1229 QLRSTLADADPERP
+1229 QLRTTLADADPEHP

-1252 RALGASLP
+1252 RSLGASLP
-1260 PMTDAEKVAADYR
+1260 PMTPAEKVAADYR
-1273 DTGVSPHLHAVE
+1273 DTGVSPHIHAVQ
-1285 LFRERLGSRGVITVA
+1285 LFRERLSARGVITVS
-1300 EAAGRRDRSTIR
+1300 EAARRRDRSIIR

-1347 QVYQR
+1347 TVYQA

-1380 TRLRS
+1380 TRMRS
-1385 VDDTLDGP
+1385 VDETLDGIAEKLP
-1393 PERFD
+1393 

>member
-1 MFYHRRPMGTPDGY
+1 MGMPDDY

-20 HSNFSF
+20 HTNFSF
-26 LDGASHPEELIARAA
+26 LDGATHPEELIARAA
-41 QLSLPALAI
+41 QLALPALAI
-50 TDHGGL
+50 TDHAGL

-61 TWKAAQETET
+61 AWKAAQETET
-71 DAAHD
+71 DAARE
-76 AGLRPV
+76 AGLQPV
-82 RPIIGLELTIPRT
+82 RPIIGLEITIPRT

-102 RRGRKLNDPLRGSK
+102 RRGRKLNDPLRGEQ

-163 PVFERALVTEAL
+163 PVFERSLVEAALE
-175 DEARGHLIG
+175 DARGHLFG
-184 LTGCGNGEVPRLL
+184 LSGCRNGQVSRLL
-197 LAGQREA
+197 LAGERSSALEVAGAWA
-204 ALHAACTWARHFA
+204 ARFG
-217 TDDLAVELSHHLQPD
+217 DGDFAVELSHHLQPD
-232 DDWLVAE
+232 DDWLVAQ
-239 LAWLAD
+239 LAELAD

-259 ADPEGHRLQDVLVC
+259 ADPDGHRLQDVLVC
-273 IRHGATLEEARELLL
+273 IRHGATLDEARELLL
-288 PNAEYRLKAGVEL
+288 PNAEYRLKSGREL
-301 AVIGAG
+301 ASIGQG
-307 LPDERSRRA
+307 LSDARSRHA
-316 WEAGM
+316 WEEGM
-321 AHSAVIGAGCRLE
+321 ARSAAIGEACRLE

-342 PGFTVP
+342 PGFSVP
-348 EGETAFSY
+348 KGETAFSY

-363 GLLVR
+363 GLLRR
-368 YRPVTKRALEQL
+368 YQPITKRALSQL
-380 THELDIIDRTNLA
+380 THELEIIDRTNLA

-405 ARRRGIIGQGRGSAG
+405 ARTNDIIGQGRGSAG

-467 IQYLYTR
+467 IQYLYTK

-481 MVCTVVTY
+481 MVCTIVTY

-501 LGFPADG
+501 LGFPLEG
-508 VDALAKALDTRDAT
+508 IDALAKALDTRDAT

-530 DGSFGWLFDE
+530 DGSFAWLFDE
-540 LGIEMADVA
+540 LGIEMADAA

-560 LVHPSS
+560 IVHRQA
-566 DSSWNSRPR
+566 DSSWNPRPR
-575 PTLDPAAAMPRPVS
+575 PAIDLRPQAVSLGSWAPGKKPQVLDPASRPVS
-589 EGGWYPPR
+589 EGGWYPPKR
-597 KPRVL
+597 ARVL
-602 DASVTTVK
+602 DASVTSVR

-616 KRYARSGELS
+616 KRYARSGELA
-626 GGELRLPTPRD
+626 GEELALPTPRD
-637 NGSPGPASGRRGV
+637 NGSPGPSSGRPKL
-650 VRVDPESGMPIEE
+650 VRIDPESGMPIEE
-663 RRRVRIV
+663 RRRPRVV
-670 PESDADVPADRDHMP
+670 PEA
-685 ARDRHTPITATLG
+685 
-698 EKNGPRDDLRH
+698 PRDDGSGQMRMERALSTVPTSEPAQIGSETLVNLGIQADASAGSSH
-709 RFAHVPGLDAP
+709 DAHLVSIWQERGDAP
-720 PKDAEVGIWQRS
+720 PAPGVDRA
-732 AEAEA
+732 
-737 EGEAEAEVS
+737 
-746 AIAAV
+746 
-751 VVAHPPRNRWQ
+751 PRNRWQ
-762 WLLALCAEIDGF
+762 WLLTMCAEIDGF

-801 TMPGRVVTQY
+801 TMPNRVVTQY
-811 DKEDIEQLGLVKI
+811 DKEDVEQLGLVKI

-836 DALDRIERDTGK
+836 DALQRIERDTGR
-848 RIDLDPLPH
+848 RIDLDSLPH
-857 DDPEVYRSIQAADT
+857 DDPDVYASIQAADT

-927 TYAHPSLRPILED
+927 TYAHPSLEPILSD

-963 TEADIFRKAMGSHRS
+963 VEADIFRKAMGSHRS

-992 AMRTGLSEEDAEA
+992 AMRTGLTEPDAEA

-1038 YYPAHYTV
+1038 YFPAHYTV

-1087 RLEAPHQFAATAR
+1087 RP
-1100 NGQADDGSRGST
+1100 NGDGI
-1112 ARTCHHG
+1112 H
-1119 IERSSSDSSLA
+1119 D
-1130 DICHPGTESLAS
+1130 
-1142 AASLADACH
+1142 
-1151 PGTSAPR
+1151 
-1158 QARYAIRLGLRQV
+1158 IRLGLRQV
-1171 KGIDERARET
+1171 KGIDERAKEI
-1181 LERERQRG
+1181 LERERAIG
-1189 PYESVRDFVART
+1189 PYASVRDFVART
-1201 GLGEQVVE
+1201 QLGEQVVE

-1217 DWTDA
+1217 GWTDA
-1222 PRRDLLW
+1222 PRRELLW
-1229 QLRSTLADADPERP
+1229 QLRTTLADADPEHP

-1260 PMTDAEKVAADYR
+1260 PMTAAEQVAADYR
-1273 DTGVSPHLHAVE
+1273 DTGVAPNLHAVE
-1285 LFRERLGSRGVITVA
+1285 LFRERLASRGVITVA
-1300 EAAGRRDRSTIR
+1300 DAARLRDRSQIR

-1347 QVYQR
+1347 QVYQA

-1380 TRLRS
+1380 QRLRS
-1385 VDDTLDGP
+1385 VDDALDGV
-1393 PERFD
+1393 PERLP

-1405 FR
+1405 FH

>member
-1 MFYHRRPMGTPDGY
+1 MGMPDGY

-20 HSNFSF
+20 HTNFSF

-41 QLSLPALAI
+41 QLGLPALAI
-50 TDHGGL
+50 TDHAGL

-71 DAAHD
+71 DAARE
-76 AGLRPV
+76 AGLSPV
-82 RPIIGLELTIPRT
+82 RPIIGLELSIPRT
-95 DDELRLA
+95 DEELRLA
-102 RRGRKLNDPLRGSK
+102 HRGRKLNDPLRGAR

-131 GDHLV
+131 GDHIV

-163 PVFERALVTEAL
+163 PVFERTLVTEAL

-184 LTGCGNGEVPRLL
+184 LSGCRNGLIRRLL
-197 LAGQREA
+197 LAGERDA
-204 ALHAACTWARHFA
+204 ALQAARTWARHFA
-217 TDDLAVELSHHLQPD
+217 DDDFTVELSHHLQPD

-239 LAWLAD
+239 LAWLAER
-245 AAGLPTVVTNEVHY
+245 AGLPTVVTNEVHY
-259 ADPEGHRLQDVLVC
+259 ADPDGHRLQDVLVC
-273 IRHGATLEEARELLL
+273 IRHGATLTDARELLL
-288 PNAEYRLKAGVEL
+288 PNAEYRLKTGAEL
-301 AVIGAG
+301 AAIGNG
-307 LPDERSRRA
+307 LPDEGSRRA

-321 AHSAVIGAGCRLE
+321 ARSAAIGQSCRLE

-348 EGETAFSY
+348 KGETAFSY
-356 LYQLAHD
+356 LYQLAHA
-363 GLLVR
+363 GLLRR

-380 THELDIIDRTNLA
+380 THELDVIDRTNLA

-405 ARRRGIIGQGRGSAG
+405 ARKGGIIGQGRGSAG

-481 MVCTVVTY
+481 MVCTVITY

-501 LGFPADG
+501 LGFPLEG
-508 VDALAKALDTRDAT
+508 IDALAKALDTRDAT

-540 LGIEMADVA
+540 LGIDMADAA
-549 VPPGRDGRGSG
+549 VPPGRDGRAGASG
-560 LVHPSS
+560 MVHPSS

-575 PTLDPAAAMPRPVS
+575 PVLDPTPRPVS
-589 EGGWYPPR
+589 EGGWYPAR

-602 DASVTTVK
+602 DASVTSVR

-616 KRYARSGELS
+616 KRYARSGELA
-626 GGELRLPTPRD
+626 GTELRLPTPRD
-637 NGSPGPASGRRGV
+637 NGSPGPSSGRPGL
-650 VRVDPESGMPIEE
+650 VRVDPESGMLIQE
-663 RRRVRIV
+663 RRRVRVV
-670 PESDADVPADRDHMP
+670 PESGEAVAPGSRQM
-685 ARDRHTPITATLG
+685 TPTATV
-698 EKNGPRDDLRH
+698 DDPEGAVAPGSRQMTPTATVDDPEGAVEPLRQ
-709 RFAHVPGLDAP
+709 RMTEISRPPSSPDDAP
-720 PKDAEVGIWQRS
+720 GETWQLPHARTH
-732 AEAEA
+732 
-737 EGEAEAEVS
+737 
-746 AIAAV
+746 
-751 VVAHPPRNRWQ
+751 HPPRNRWR
-762 WLLALCAEIDGF
+762 WLLTLCAEIDGF

-836 DALDRIERDTGK
+836 DALQRIERDTG
-848 RIDLDPLPH
+848 RRPDLDALPH

-927 TYAHPSLRPILED
+927 TYAHPSLEPILAD

-963 TEADIFRKAMGSHRS
+963 VEADIFRKAMGSHRS
-978 HAKMQAER
+978 HTKMQAER

-992 AMRTGLSEEDAEA
+992 AMRTGLTEPDAEA

-1067 RHGIRVL
+1067 RHRIRVL

-1087 RLEAPHQFAATAR
+1087 RR
-1100 NGQADDGSRGST
+1100 VDDRW
-1112 ARTCHHG
+1112 
-1119 IERSSSDSSLA
+1119 
-1130 DICHPGTESLAS
+1130 
-1142 AASLADACH
+1142 
-1151 PGTSAPR
+1151 
-1158 QARYAIRLGLRQV
+1158 AIRLGLRQV
-1171 KGIDERARET
+1171 KGIDERARAT
-1181 LERERQRG
+1181 LEAERERG
-1189 PYESVRDFVART
+1189 PYASVRDFVART
-1201 GLGEQVVE
+1201 RLGEQVVE

-1222 PRRDLLW
+1222 PRRELLW
-1229 QLRSTLADADPERP
+1229 QLRTTLADADPAHP

-1260 PMTDAEKVAADYR
+1260 PMSDAEKTAADYR
-1273 DTGVSPHLHAVE
+1273 DTGVSPNLHAVE
-1285 LFRERLGSRGVITVA
+1285 LFRERLTARGVITVT
-1300 EAAGRRDRSTIR
+1300 EAAGRRDRSMIR

-1347 QVYQR
+1347 NVYQA

-1372 GAVLNVIA
+1372 GAVLNVVA
-1380 TRLRS
+1380 VRLRS

>member
-1 MFYHRRPMGTPDGY
+1 MGMPDDY

-20 HSNFSF
+20 HTNFSF
-26 LDGASHPEELIARAA
+26 LDGATHPEELIARAA
-41 QLSLPALAI
+41 QLGLPSLAI
-50 TDHGGL
+50 TDHAGL

-61 TWKAAQETET
+61 AWKAAQETET
-71 DAAHD
+71 DAARE
-76 AGLRPV
+76 AGLSPV
-82 RPIIGLELTIPRT
+82 GPIIGLEITIPRT

-102 RRGRKLNDPLRGSK
+102 RRGRKLNDPLRGER

-148 SRLASRGHLAGEKQF
+148 SRLASRGHLAGEKQY
-163 PVFERALVTEAL
+163 PVFDRALVESAL
-175 DEARGHLIG
+175 DDARGHLFG
-184 LTGCGNGEVPRLL
+184 LSGCRNGQVQRLL
-197 LAGQREA
+197 LAGETRDALEA
-204 ALHAACTWARHFA
+204 ARAWAAHFGDNDYA
-217 TDDLAVELSHHLQPD
+217 IELSHHLQPD
-232 DDWLVAE
+232 DDWLVAQLAE
-239 LAWLAD
+239 LAD
-245 AAGLPTVVTNEVHY
+245 EAGLPTVVTNEVHY
-259 ADPEGHRLQDVLVC
+259 ADPDGHRLQDVLVC

-288 PNAEYRLKAGVEL
+288 PNAEYRLKSGHEL
-301 AVIGAG
+301 ARIGQG
-307 LPDERSRRA
+307 LPEVRSRHA
-316 WEAGM
+316 WETGM
-321 AHSAVIGAGCRLE
+321 ARSATISEQCRLE

-342 PGFTVP
+342 PGFSVP
-348 EGETAFSY
+348 KGETAFSY

-363 GLLVR
+363 GLLRR
-368 YRPVTKRALEQL
+368 YQPITKRALSQL
-380 THELDIIDRTNLA
+380 THELEIIDRTNLA

-405 ARRRGIIGQGRGSAG
+405 ARTNDIIGQGRGSAG

-467 IQYLYTR
+467 IQYLYTK

-481 MVCTVVTY
+481 MVCTIVTY

-501 LGFPADG
+501 LGFPLEG

-530 DGSFGWLFDE
+530 DGSFAWLFDE
-540 LGIEMADVA
+540 LGIEMADAA

-560 LVHPSS
+560 HVHRES
-566 DSSWNSRPR
+566 DSSWNGRPR
-575 PTLDPAAAMPRPVS
+575 PKLDPRPVS
-589 EGGWYPPR
+589 ESGWMPPKR
-597 KPRVL
+597 ARVL
-602 DASVTTVK
+602 DASVTTVR

-626 GGELRLPTPRD
+626 GGELRVPTPRD
-637 NGSPGPASGRRGV
+637 NGSPGPSNGRPRL
-650 VRVDPESGMPIEE
+650 VRIDPESGMPIEE
-663 RRRVRIV
+663 RRRPQVV
-670 PESDADVPADRDHMP
+670 PEAGSDVPDSSQILISRPLGMDSGGSEAGIGSKTLVNLRLGDSPEADFLNNSPPMNTRQGSGLAIIDH
-685 ARDRHTPITATLG
+685 
-698 EKNGPRDDLRH
+698 
-709 RFAHVPGLDAP
+709 
-720 PKDAEVGIWQRS
+720 S
-732 AEAEA
+732 
-737 EGEAEAEVS
+737 
-746 AIAAV
+746 
-751 VVAHPPRNRWQ
+751 PRNRWQ
-762 WLLALCAEIDGF
+762 WLLQLCAEIDGF

-811 DKEDIEQLGLVKI
+811 DKEDVEQLGLVKI

-836 DALDRIERDTGK
+836 DALDRIQRDTGR
-848 RIDLDPLPH
+848 RIDLDSLPH

-913 VHPYLRRRAGEEEV
+913 VHPYLRRRAGEEPV
-927 TYAHPSLRPILED
+927 TYAHPSLEPILAD

-948 EQVMQVAIEVCGYTA
+948 EQVMQVAIDVCGYTA
-963 TEADIFRKAMGSHRS
+963 VEADIFRKAMGSHRS

-992 AMRTGLSEEDAEA
+992 AMRTGLTEDDAEA

-1028 ISYDTAWLKR
+1028 ISYDTAWLKH

-1087 RLEAPHQFAATAR
+1087 RPAAE
-1100 NGQADDGSRGST
+1100 GG
-1112 ARTCHHG
+1112 H
-1119 IERSSSDSSLA
+1119 
-1130 DICHPGTESLAS
+1130 
-1142 AASLADACH
+1142 
-1151 PGTSAPR
+1151 
-1158 QARYAIRLGLRQV
+1158 AIRLGLRQV
-1171 KGIDERARET
+1171 KGIDERAEPI
-1181 LERERQRG
+1181 LERERAIG
-1189 PYESVRDFVART
+1189 PYASVRDFVART
-1201 GLGEQVVE
+1201 RLGEQVVE

-1222 PRRDLLW
+1222 PRRELLW
-1229 QLRSTLADADPERP
+1229 QLRTTLADADPEHP

-1273 DTGVSPHLHAVE
+1273 DTGVAPNLHAVE
-1285 LFRERLGSRGVITVA
+1285 LFRERLASRGVITVA
-1300 EAAGRRDRSTIR
+1300 DAARLRDRSQIR

-1347 QVYQR
+1347 QVYQA
-1352 HRALLHR
+1352 HRALVHR

-1372 GAVLNVIA
+1372 GAVLNVVA
-1380 TRLRS
+1380 QRLRS
-1385 VDDTLDGP
+1385 VDEALDGP
-1393 PERFD
+1393 PERLD